1 MKRAA
6 QNIVCLLM
14 ACIVLISST
23 GFGLLE
29 HTCQM
34 RGKKVQLIGLHD
46 PACKGCPA
54 DQTAHS
60 EGKTVIKKADCCKEE
75 TRYEHVD
82 ITSSFSQLFAK
93 FLKAVAEAVTVAVVS
108 VITWLF
114 NWIYDR
120 DAEAVLILPN
130 APPPVSGRALL
141 AIVQRFLL

>member
-1 MKRAA
+1 MKRAV
-6 QNIVCLLM
+6 QHIVCLLM

-54 DQTAHS
+54 DRTAQS
-60 EGKTVIKKADCCKEE
+60 DGKTIVKKADCCKEE
-75 TRYEHVD
+75 TRYENVD

-93 FLKAVAEAVTVAVVS
+93 FIKAVAQAITVAVVS
-108 VITWLF
+108 VITWVF
-114 NWIYDR
+114 SWIYDR
-120 DAEAVLILPN
+120 DAEAVLSLPN
-130 APPPVSGRALL
+130 APPPAYGRALL